1 VLLRLSSCYPE
12 GIKTLARVADG
23 GGLVE
28 ILLNNP
34 ELFPSISP
42 LHFQCGA
49 SSDRAVRLRPSA
61 FLLITWHIHSGPLLR
76 DSCVSPFVELG
87 YFGNDDREEERKEI
101 GSDMENDSDTR
112 GRTQKPFDC
121 WTCRQRTSSQVEME
135 IPMTTE
141 RSEVKKILA
150 LPDRSHNLDV
160 GECNGILSR
169 RNVASRRSH
178 DVVYFLSC
186 HQCQLC
192 VSRGTFD
199 PAGIEGSRQQPGAAK
214 HAVSHHS
221 GNSPTTE
228 AETEHVKIPKSPSI
242 TKCLCRAQLKR
253 RRRTLLLLPSAAA
266 VLTFLLLT
274 FVACRPC
281 HGHDP
286 ELKDMD
292 DEDGKFSISLY
303 L

>member
-1 VLLRLSSCYPE
+1 
-12 GIKTLARVADG
+12 
-23 GGLVE
+23 
-28 ILLNNP
+28 
-34 ELFPSISP
+34 
-42 LHFQCGA
+42 
-49 SSDRAVRLRPSA
+49 
-61 FLLITWHIHSGPLLR
+61 
-76 DSCVSPFVELG
+76 
-87 YFGNDDREEERKEI
+87 
-101 GSDMENDSDTR
+101 MENDSDTR
-112 GRTQKPFDC
+112 GRTQKPFGC

-141 RSEVKKILA
+141 RKVKKILA
-150 LPDRSHNLDV
+150 LPDRSHNRV
-160 GECNGILSR
+160 AAECNGILSR

-199 PAGIEGSRQQPGAAK
+199 AAGIEGSRQQPEAAK
-214 HAVSHHS
+214 HAVSHS
-221 GNSPTTE
+221 GNCPTTE

-242 TKCLCRAQLKR
+242 TKCRSCRAQLKR
-253 RRRTLLLLPSAAA
+253 RRPLLLLPSA

-286 ELKDMD
+286 VELKFMD